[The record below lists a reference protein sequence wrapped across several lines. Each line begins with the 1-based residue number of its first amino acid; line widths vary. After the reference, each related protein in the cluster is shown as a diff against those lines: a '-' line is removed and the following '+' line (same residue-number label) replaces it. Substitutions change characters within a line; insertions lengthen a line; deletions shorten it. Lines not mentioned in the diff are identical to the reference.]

1 MFALRPVLQKGAR
14 TMNGSILRASPEPA
28 VHAALDI
35 LHDALLPAEGDVSPK
50 VETQMQNALYQLRAR
65 GAGPDVIGT
74 FESAAARLRLMAEAK
89 RAGRCNLY
97 MSQLLRLRR
106 QMHA

>member
-1 MFALRPVLQKGAR
+1 
-14 TMNGSILRASPEPA
+14 MNGSILRTSPEPA
-28 VHAALDI
+28 VQAAIAI
-35 LHDALLPAEGDVSPK
+35 LGDALRPAHGDVSPRI
-50 VETQMQNALYQLRAR
+50 ETQMQNALYQLRAR

-89 RAGRCNLY
+89 RSGCCNLY

-106 QMHA
+106 ELHA